1 MEQKKSPKADLE
13 NKVFLFFEIGLVI
26 SLSIVLTVL
35 NYEAKVSDDLVFP
48 EYKGDIP
55 FPEEMDLK
63 VERIQAPVEVP
74 VEVQKANIIKI
85 IDNKDNGGEM
95 DLPSETDV
103 EETEKYGNP
112 EITNEQ
118 EVNDNEIY
126 TIIDEFPSFPGGDME
141 RINYI
146 RSKLVYPNTAI
157 INSVQGSV
165 VVVFII
171 EKDGS
176 ISNIKIEKGIGS
188 GCDEEAVRVVQN
200 MPNWMPGKQRGKA
213 VRVLLKMPIRFSL
226 AS

>member
-35 NYEAKVSDDLVFP
+35 NYEAKVSDDLVFQKF
-48 EYKGDIP
+48 KGDIP

-63 VERIQAPVEVP
+63 VERIQAPEEVP

-85 IDNKDNGGEM
+85 IDNKDNEGSM
-95 DLPSETDV
+95 DLPSETEV

-118 EVNDNEIY
+118 EVNDSEIY
-126 TIIDEFPSFPGGDME
+126 TISDEFPSFPGGDME

-165 VVVFII
+165 EVVFII

-188 GCDEEAVRVVQN
+188 GCDEEAIRVVQS

>member
-35 NYEAKVSDDLVFP
+35 NYETTVSDDLIFP

-55 FPEEMDLK
+55 FPEEADLK
-63 VERIQAPVEVP
+63 IERMQAPADVP

-85 IDNKDNGGEM
+85 IDNKENGGKL
-95 DLPSETDV
+95 DLSSETDI
-103 EETEKYGNP
+103 EETETYGNP
-112 EITNEQ
+112 EITSEQ

-126 TIIDEFPSFPGGDME
+126 TVIEEIPSFPGGDME
-141 RINYI
+141 RINYV
-146 RSKLVYPNTAI
+146 RSRLVYPNAAK

-171 EKDGS
+171 EKNGS

-188 GCDEEAVRVVQN
+188 GCDEEAIRVVQN
-200 MPNWMPGKQRGKA
+200 MPNWTPGKQRGKP